1 MRMTFYCL
9 SIYLHTCCPPTNI
22 SFGIPI
28 ANHLPAR
35 RHGDVVGDAIISPSI
50 TLSTNSHIHVATSS
64 TWMESFW
71 SPLERKKEGGEEA
84 EKMIGQQ

>member
-1 MRMTFYCL
+1 MRMTFYSH

-28 ANHLPAR
+28 ANHLLSAR

-64 TWMESFW
+64 TWMESF
-71 SPLERKKEGGEEA
+71 
-84 EKMIGQQ
+84 